1 MGKTAFLQF
10 EILPFAQLPMLSLS
24 DKSVQADVFS
34 QTLLAQKKTTNNWR
48 ISTAADRIVR
58 LKKIQNWIKEHQK
71 DLHLALLS
79 DFQKPPI
86 ETDLSEIFAV
96 TSEINHAIKHLKFW
110 MKPKS
115 VPTPLPLI
123 GTSGKIFYEPK
134 GCALIIAPWNYPFN
148 LAIGPL
154 VSAIAA
160 GCTAIIKPSELTP
173 NTSSLIQRMIT
184 ELFDPSEV
192 AVFQGESD
200 VAQELLKLPFDH
212 IFFTGSTA
220 VGKIVMKAAAKNL
233 TSVTLELGGK
243 SPAIVDQDAN
253 LKDTAEKLVFGKFIN
268 FGQTCVAPDYILV
281 QETVQEELLMELKV
295 ALNKM
300 YDPKFEGIEK
310 SPDLA
315 RIINDRHFDRLVTS
329 LKDGIEKGAKIEFGG
344 KYDAPSRYIEPTIIS
359 QIKDNMT
366 LMEEEIFGPL
376 LPIKT
381 FSQLDDAIS
390 FINSKPKPLALYYFG
405 SNTTHTTKVLKETS
419 SGSVVINDCVIH
431 FLDLEMPFGGV
442 NKSGIG
448 KAHGHFGFLAFSNE
462 KGVLKQ
468 RIGLNNATLLRPPYG
483 AVAKKIIQSL
493 INWF

>member
-1 MGKTAFLQF
+1 MV
-10 EILPFAQLPMLSLS
+10 SLS
-24 DKSVQADVFS
+24 ENSIEPEVFLN
-34 QTLLAQKKTTNNWR
+34 TLLSQKNTANSWR
-48 ISTAADRIVR
+48 ISTSAERISR
-58 LKKIQNWIKEHQK
+58 LKSIREWIKEHQK

-79 DFQKPPI
+79 DFQKPPT
-86 ETDLSEIFAV
+86 ETDLSEIFTV

-115 VPTPLPLI
+115 VSTPLPMI
-123 GTSGKIFYEPK
+123 GTSGRIFYEPK

-154 VSAIAA
+154 VSAISA

-173 NTSSLIQRMIT
+173 NTSSLIQKMIT

-212 IFFTGSTA
+212 IFFTGSPA
-220 VGKIVMKAAAKNL
+220 VGKIVMKAAAENL

-268 FGQTCVAPDYILV
+268 CGQTCVAPDYILV
-281 QETVQEELLMELKV
+281 QEMVKEELLMELKV

-300 YDPKFEGIEK
+300 YDPKFKGIEK

-315 RIINDRHFDRLVTS
+315 RIINDRHFDRLVSS
-329 LKDGIEKGAKIEFGG
+329 LKDSIEKGAKIEFGG
-344 KYDAPSRYIEPTIIS
+344 KHDDSSRYIEPTIIS
-359 QIKDNMT
+359 QVKDDMI
-366 LMEEEIFGPL
+366 LIEEEIFGPI

-390 FINSKPKPLALYYFG
+390 FVNGKPKPLALYYFG
-405 SNTTHTTKVLKETS
+405 LDTKRTTKVLKETS
-419 SGSVVINDCVIH
+419 SGNAVINDCVIH

-442 NKSGIG
+442 NSSGHG

-468 RIGLNNATLLRPPYG
+468 RVGLNNATLLRPPYG
-483 AVAKKIIQSL
+483 VAAKKIIQSL

>member
-173 NTSSLIQRMIT
+173 NT
-184 ELFDPSEV
+184 
-192 AVFQGESD
+192 
-200 VAQELLKLPFDH
+200 
-212 IFFTGSTA
+212 
-220 VGKIVMKAAAKNL
+220 
-233 TSVTLELGGK
+233 
-243 SPAIVDQDAN
+243 
-253 LKDTAEKLVFGKFIN
+253 
-268 FGQTCVAPDYILV
+268 
-281 QETVQEELLMELKV
+281 
-295 ALNKM
+295 
-300 YDPKFEGIEK
+300 
-310 SPDLA
+310 
-315 RIINDRHFDRLVTS
+315 
-329 LKDGIEKGAKIEFGG
+329 
-344 KYDAPSRYIEPTIIS
+344 
-359 QIKDNMT
+359 
-366 LMEEEIFGPL
+366 
-376 LPIKT
+376 
-381 FSQLDDAIS
+381 
-390 FINSKPKPLALYYFG
+390 
-405 SNTTHTTKVLKETS
+405 
-419 SGSVVINDCVIH
+419 
-431 FLDLEMPFGGV
+431 
-442 NKSGIG
+442 
-448 KAHGHFGFLAFSNE
+448 
-462 KGVLKQ
+462 
-468 RIGLNNATLLRPPYG
+468 
-483 AVAKKIIQSL
+483 
-493 INWF
+493 